1 MPAAAAA
8 GIESFMVRAFLRS
21 GACRSVT
28 RSFRYAR
35 GNYIGVEV
43 GDPRQPLLPP
53 APFDAVAPVGGRRRQ
68 LTDPGRVVAS
78 QNPRFAADQAAGG
91 EQHPVRRWKSFFEL
105 AVEDELPPAAPD
117 GGLAALL
124 PEDVRV
130 R

>member
-35 GNYIGVEV
+35 GKYIGVDV
-43 GDPRQPLLPP
+43 GDPRQPLLRP
-53 APFDAVAPVGGRRRQ
+53 APFDAVAPGGGRRGQ
-68 LTDPGRVVAS
+68 LSDQVRVVAS
-78 QNPRFAADQAAGG
+78 QVHRFAGVVG
-91 EQHPVRRWKSFFEL
+91 EVGEEHRVRRWKSFFEL

-124 PEDVRV
+124 PEDVLV